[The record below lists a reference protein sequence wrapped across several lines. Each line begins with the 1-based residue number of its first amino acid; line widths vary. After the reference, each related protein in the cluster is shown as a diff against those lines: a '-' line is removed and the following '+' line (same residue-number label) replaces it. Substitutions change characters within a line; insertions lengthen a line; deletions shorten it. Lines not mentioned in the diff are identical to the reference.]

1 MAQEEV
7 IPGFSAVPLDYVNQS
22 SSDEV
27 IEEEEEE
34 VISGFSAVPLDYV
47 DTKSSDEVIE
57 EEEEVI
63 SGFSAVPI
71 NTKIDGV
78 VAPDAKTSYVS
89 TETRLEDIRETPP
102 PPSTIKELEQDDEL
116 VADILQYRKD
126 RYGIEKNA
134 KSDNILFGTFFGGQE
149 LTNEN
154 IVDDFMDNFR
164 FISGNTLDA
173 STEVS
178 WLKSLQEKEIEA
190 SNLKTEEGDLKAN
203 QYAEQRERALRLYQR
218 ADSVRNIYDSKRYEG
233 MNALETVADIADNV
247 GGNVLAA
254 LTDPLTALT
263 AGIGRAVTGT
273 SRALGVS
280 PFKQALKAAGITFGI
295 EAAGAA
301 VTDIMVQGAEVEMGA
316 KKEID
321 YGRTVTVA
329 GIGGLTAGTIS
340 GIGKY
345 RAEKKVGIAT
355 RGELDDAWKRV
366 KEEQTDAALKKNLE
380 LGIQSDDIRENLAKG
395 ITNIYGDKA
404 ILRYKEGPKKGKIK
418 GIDSEVIK
426 KSDNA
431 KGFFKNLNLDED
443 VIEPTISFDIFER
456 TTAAVSEIVAGL
468 KDGKLKLI
476 DDPDIIGDNVTL
488 KSLTSP
494 LQAKERVSERLLNI
508 TSNMSEES
516 LDEMATIMG
525 KYGVTRREIAA
536 AMFTDA
542 SMAGKTL
549 GNLSALQRKFP
560 DAGRKKTAGE
570 IGEDL
575 DAKELQNVMAGQ
587 FGVKFRKLEDIRR
600 LTLVSGVATA
610 TRNTMSQT
618 LRSGV
623 DTLVYGFESA
633 INPRK
638 KFGFKNTI
646 AQLKHTYGNQEDAA
660 NIAQFMLDAFPE
672 QKTRYFN
679 QYSEVR
685 NILNK
690 KNPSQASLATKQS
703 KLSEG
708 TNVVLE
714 KWESGITTL
723 NYFNRLQEA
732 IYRNGAFTTSIQRQ
746 LFNKNVDMVDVL
758 KSGRLTENIDETMIA
773 KAVDDALEFTYAS
786 QPKLNIFR
794 QANNFIVK
802 SGLTLAIPFP
812 RFMFKA
818 IEMTYNYNITGA
830 GTALLRMGARKLGK
844 PFGKDAGRAVS
855 DAEWRQLSEGVL
867 GGMPLLTLGYLLRD
881 PDGGNAGSEWF
892 NLKDGK
898 GNEFDA
904 RPFFPITPYL
914 LIGEM
919 IHRGFNPK
927 LVNDIGT
934 KKNISEMIEG
944 FTGTNFRGKGP
955 ISLLTEDL
963 LSLSSDPLEMQDTY
977 NNLGRYFGEAISGYG
992 QPFYQLADFAAA
1004 PQQLGIGDGYQRQ
1017 RDYNEDPAYR
1027 TDLEAFF
1034 SGVWKPFK
1042 SRLNRVGEAIGFDQ
1056 DDVPFREDP
1065 RFEEVPE
1072 RVLPFMKIMFGATLN
1087 RVPPRYVQRLNQL
1100 GFTYKDFMS
1109 RSPSSKVD
1117 KFMNKEMG
1125 EAMNNEMP
1133 SVLAAAERA
1142 NNGKGLSATATASR
1156 VKDYIKVMKQMIRAE
1171 LKNADADTALAGMI
1185 MRFRGNYEV
1194 TRNDALDEFRKSE
1207 KREPDFFGEKAA
1219 SDVQMLLD
1227 LTASRTF
1234 YSQQRK

>member
-1 MAQEEV
+1 MS
-7 IPGFSAVPLDYVNQS
+7 GLSA
-22 SSDEV
+22 SDFYQAEKV
-27 IEEEEEE
+27 DEEETTSTGLSASDFYQTDQDNAE
-34 VISGFSAVPLDYV
+34 VVSSQESNALSNKDFYQEGDVYVPPAPATVQDLGYV
-47 DTKSSDEVIE
+47 
-57 EEEEVI
+57 
-63 SGFSAVPI
+63 P
-71 NTKIDGV
+71 
-78 VAPDAKTSYVS
+78 
-89 TETRLEDIRETPP
+89 TETRLADIRETPP
-102 PPSTIKELEQDDEL
+102 PLTSIKALEQDDEL
-116 VADILQYRKD
+116 VTDILQYRKD
-126 RYGIEKNA
+126 RYGQALDA
-134 KSDNILFGTFFGGQE
+134 KSDNILFGKLFGGQE

-154 IVDDFMDNFR
+154 VIDDFMDNYR
-164 FISGNTLDA
+164 FISGNSLDA
-173 STEVS
+173 ATEIS

-190 SNLKTEEGDLKAN
+190 SELGTEEGVKKAN

-280 PFKQALKAAGITFGI
+280 PFRQALKAAGITFGI

-301 VTDIMVQGAEVEMGA
+301 VTDIMVQGVEVEMGA

-329 GIGGLTAGTIS
+329 GISGLTAGTIS

-345 RAEKKVGIAT
+345 NAEKKVGIAT
-355 RGELDDAWKRV
+355 RGELDEAWKKVR
-366 KEEQTDAALKKNLE
+366 EEQTESALKKNLE
-380 LGIQSDDIRENLAKG
+380 LGVQSDDIRENLAKG
-395 ITNIYGDKA
+395 ITNIYGEKA
-404 ILRYKEGPKKGKIK
+404 ILRYTKGSKKGKIK

-426 KSDNA
+426 QSDKA
-431 KGFFKNLNLDED
+431 KGFFKNMNLDED

-468 KDGKLKLI
+468 KDKTLKLV
-476 DDPDIIGDNVTL
+476 DEPEVIGDNVTL

-516 LDEMATIMG
+516 LDQMTSIMG

-536 AMFTDA
+536 ALFTDA

-549 GNLSALQRKFP
+549 GNLSALQRNFTK
-560 DAGRKKTAGE
+560 AARRKTSGE
-570 IGEDL
+570 VAEQAESEAVDRLGTT
-575 DAKELQNVMAGQ
+575 
-587 FGVKFRKLEDIRR
+587 FRRLEDIRR

-610 TRNTMSQT
+610 IRNTLSQT
-618 LRSGV
+618 IRSGV
-623 DTLVYGFESA
+623 DTLVYAFESG
-633 INPRK
+633 INPNK

-646 AQLKHTYGNQEDAA
+646 AQLKHTYSNQEDAA

-679 QYSEVR
+679 QYSEVK
-685 NILNK
+685 NTLSK
-690 KNPSQASLATKQS
+690 KNPSQSMLADKQG

-708 TNVVLE
+708 NNTVLD

-758 KSGRLTENIDETMIA
+758 KTGRLTENIDENMIA

-786 QPKLNIFR
+786 QPKFSLFR

-830 GTALLRMGARKLGK
+830 GTALFRMGASKFKGQQI
-844 PFGKDAGRAVS
+844 S
-855 DAEWRQLSEGVL
+855 DGMYRQLSEGIA
-867 GGMPLLTLGYLLRD
+867 GGMPLIALGYLLRD
-881 PDGGNAGSEWF
+881 PDGGNAGSEWY
-892 NLKDGK
+892 NLKDGM

-927 LVNDIGT
+927 LVNDNFS

-955 ISLLTEDL
+955 ISLMTEDL
-963 LSLSSDPLEMQDTY
+963 LSSSTDPLEMQDTY
-977 NNLGRYFGEAISGYG
+977 NNLGRYIGEAISGYG
-992 QPFYQLADFAAA
+992 QPFYQIADFAAA

-1017 RDYNEDPAYR
+1017 RDYNSEPKKRDGI
-1027 TDLEAFF
+1027 ESFF
-1034 SGVWKPFK
+1034 LGVFKPFK
-1042 SRLNRVGEAIGFDQ
+1042 SRLSRVGEAVGFNQ
-1056 DDVPFREDP
+1056 DDIPFKEDP

-1072 RVLPFMKIMFGATLN
+1072 RILPFMKIMFGATLN
-1087 RVPPRYVQRLNQL
+1087 RVPPDYVQRLNQL
-1100 GFTYKDFMS
+1100 GFTYRDFMS
-1109 RSPSSKVD
+1109 RTSSSNVD
-1117 KFMNKEMG
+1117 KYTNREMG
-1125 EAMNNEMP
+1125 EAMNKEIP
-1133 SVLAAAERA
+1133 EVLATATQE
-1142 NNGKGLSATATASR
+1142 KLSANETASR
-1156 VKDYIKVMKQMIRAE
+1156 VRDYIKVMKQMIRAE
-1171 LKNADADTALAGMI
+1171 MKTSTEDAALSGLI
-1185 MRFRGNYEV
+1185 TRFRGNYEV
-1194 TRNDALDEFRKSE
+1194 TKRTALKEFRDTE
-1207 KREPDFFGEKAA
+1207 GREPDFFNAE
-1219 SDVQMLLD
+1219 DVDYLLA
-1227 LTASRTF
+1227 LTGSKSI
-1234 YSQQRK
+1234 YSKQR

>member
-1 MAQEEV
+1 MADFKLSDIYGEEDV
-7 IPGFSAVPLDYVNQS
+7 IDDNIEVVKPDVQTTTSDFSSNDLYT
-22 SSDEV
+22 DE
-27 IEEEEEE
+27 
-34 VISGFSAVPLDYV
+34 
-47 DTKSSDEVIE
+47 
-57 EEEEVI
+57 
-63 SGFSAVPI
+63 
-71 NTKIDGV
+71 
-78 VAPDAKTSYVS
+78 DAKSYVPPTPSTVQDLGYVS
-89 TETRLEDIRETPP
+89 TESRLTDIRETPLEP
-102 PPSTIKELEQDDEL
+102 TSIKNLEQDDTL

-126 RYGIEKNA
+126 RYGQSLDA
-134 KSDNILFGTFFGGQE
+134 KSDNILFGKLFGGQE

-154 IVDDFMDNFR
+154 VVDDFMDNYR
-164 FISGNTLDA
+164 FISGNSLDA
-173 STEVS
+173 ATEIS
-178 WLKSLQEKEIEA
+178 WLKSLQQKEEEA
-190 SNLKTEEGDLKAN
+190 SKLGTEEGVKKAN

-218 ADSVRNIYDSKRYEG
+218 ADSVRNIFDSKRYEG
-233 MNALETVADIADNV
+233 MNALATVADIADNV

-280 PFKQALKAAGITFGI
+280 PFRQALKAAGITFGI

-345 RAEKKVGIAT
+345 NAEKKIGIAT
-355 RGELDDAWKRV
+355 RGELDEAWKKVR
-366 KEEQTDAALKKNLE
+366 EEQTESALKKNLE
-380 LGIQSDDIRENLAKG
+380 LGVQSDDIRENLAKG
-395 ITNIYGDKA
+395 ITNIYGEKA
-404 ILRYKEGPKKGKIK
+404 IIRYTKGPKKGKIK

-426 KSDNA
+426 QSDKA
-431 KGFFKNLNLDED
+431 KGFFKNMNLDED

-468 KDGKLKLI
+468 KDKTLKLV
-476 DDPDIIGDNVTL
+476 DDPEVIGDGVTL

-516 LDEMATIMG
+516 LDQMTSIMG

-536 AMFTDA
+536 ALFTDA

-549 GNLSALQRKFP
+549 GNLSALQKNFTKAARRK
-560 DAGRKKTAGE
+560 TSGE
-570 IGEDL
+570 VAEQAESEAVDRLIPTL
-575 DAKELQNVMAGQ
+575 
-587 FGVKFRKLEDIRR
+587 RKLEDIRR

-610 TRNTMSQT
+610 TRNTLSQT
-618 LRSGV
+618 IRSGV
-623 DTLVYGFESA
+623 DTLVYAFESGLHTVA
-633 INPRK
+633 GTGRK

-646 AQLKHTYGNQEDAA
+646 AQLKHTYSNQEDAA

-679 QYSEVR
+679 QYSEVK

-690 KNPSQASLATKQS
+690 KNPSQSMLADKQS

-708 TNVVLE
+708 TNTVLE

-758 KSGRLTENIDETMIA
+758 KTGRLTENVDENMIA

-786 QPKLNIFR
+786 QPKFSLFR

-830 GTALLRMGARKLGK
+830 STALFRMGASKLRGQQI
-844 PFGKDAGRAVS
+844 S
-855 DAEWRQLSEGVL
+855 DGMYRQLSEGIA
-867 GGMPLLTLGYLLRD
+867 GGMPLIALGYLLRD
-881 PDGGNAGSEWF
+881 PDGGNAGSEWY

-927 LVNDIGT
+927 LVNDFGS
-934 KKNISEMIEG
+934 KRNVGEMIEG

-963 LSLSSDPLEMQDTY
+963 LSSSTDPLEMQDTY
-977 NNLGRYFGEAISGYG
+977 NNLGRYIGEATSGYL
-992 QPFYQLADFAAA
+992 QPFYQIADFAAA

-1017 RDYNEDPAYR
+1017 RDYNADPKKR
-1027 TDLEAFF
+1027 ESIESFF
-1034 SGVWKPFK
+1034 LGVFKPFK
-1042 SRLNRVGEAIGFDQ
+1042 SRLSRIGEAVGLDQ
-1056 DDVPFREDP
+1056 DDIPFKEDP

-1072 RVLPFMKIMFGATLN
+1072 RILPFMKIMFGATLN
-1087 RVPPRYVQRLNQL
+1087 RVPPNYVQRLNQL
-1100 GFTYKDFMS
+1100 GFTYRDFMA
-1109 RSPSSKVD
+1109 RSSSPLVD
-1117 KFMNKEMG
+1117 KLINKEMG
-1125 EAMNNEMP
+1125 EAMNREIP
-1133 SVLAAAERA
+1133 EVLATALEE
-1142 NNGKGLSATATASR
+1142 KLSTNETASR
-1156 VKDYIKVMKQMIRAE
+1156 VRDYIKTVKQQIRAE
-1171 LKNADADTALAGMI
+1171 VITGTDDAILSGLIT
-1185 MRFRGNYEV
+1185 RYRGNYEV
-1194 TRNDALDEFRKSE
+1194 SKRAALESFKKEF
-1207 KREPDFFGEKAA
+1207 KREPDFFVAE
-1219 SDVQMLLD
+1219 DVQRMLD
-1227 LTASRTF
+1227 YTTTKTF
-1234 YSQQRK
+1234 YSKQRK

>member
-1 MAQEEV
+1 MA
-7 IPGFSAVPLDYVNQS
+7 GLST
-22 SSDEV
+22 SDFYQAEKV
-27 IEEEEEE
+27 DEEETTNTGLSASDFYQADKDDAEVVSSQDSNALSNKDFYQEGDVYVPPAPATVQDLGYVPTEE
-34 VISGFSAVPLDYV
+34 
-47 DTKSSDEVIE
+47 
-57 EEEEVI
+57 
-63 SGFSAVPI
+63 
-71 NTKIDGV
+71 
-78 VAPDAKTSYVS
+78 
-89 TETRLEDIRETPP
+89 RLADIRETPP
-102 PPSTIKELEQDDEL
+102 PPTSIKALEQDDEL

-126 RYGIEKNA
+126 RYGQALDA
-134 KSDNILFGTFFGGQE
+134 KSDNLLFGKLFGGQE

-154 IVDDFMDNFR
+154 VVDDFMDNYR
-164 FISGNTLDA
+164 FISGNSLDA
-173 STEVS
+173 ATEVS

-190 SNLKTEEGDLKAN
+190 SELGTEEGIQKAN

-233 MNALETVADIADNV
+233 MNALDTISDIADNV

-254 LTDPLTALT
+254 LSDPLTALT
-263 AGIGRAVTGT
+263 AGIGRAVTGS

-345 RAEKKVGIAT
+345 NAEKKIGIAT
-355 RGELDDAWKRV
+355 RGELDEAWKKVR
-366 KEEQTDAALKKNLE
+366 EEQTESALKKNLE
-380 LGIQSDDIRENLAKG
+380 LGVQSDDIRENLAKG

-404 ILRYKEGPKKGKIK
+404 ILRYKKGPKKGKIK

-426 KSDNA
+426 QSDKA
-431 KGFFKNLNLDED
+431 KGFFKNMNLDED

-468 KDGKLKLI
+468 KDKTLKLV
-476 DDPDIIGDNVTL
+476 DEPEVIGDNVTL
-488 KSLTSP
+488 KSLTAP

-516 LDEMATIMG
+516 LDQMTSIMG

-536 AMFTDA
+536 ALFTDA

-549 GNLSALQRKFP
+549 GNLSALQKNFTKAARRK
-560 DAGRKKTAGE
+560 TSGE
-570 IGEDL
+570 VAEQVEAETTDRLGTTL
-575 DAKELQNVMAGQ
+575 
-587 FGVKFRKLEDIRR
+587 RKLEDIRR

-610 TRNTMSQT
+610 TRNTLSQT
-618 LRSGV
+618 IRSGV
-623 DTLVYGFESA
+623 DTLVYAFESG
-633 INPRK
+633 INPNK

-646 AQLKHTYGNQEDAA
+646 AQLKHTYSNQEDAA

-679 QYSEVR
+679 QYSEVK

-690 KNPSQASLATKQS
+690 KNPSQSALADKQS

-708 TNVVLE
+708 TNTVLD

-746 LFNKNVDMVDVL
+746 LFNRNIDMVDVL
-758 KSGRLTENIDETMIA
+758 KSGRLTENIDENMIA

-786 QPKLNIFR
+786 QPKFSLFR

-830 GTALLRMGARKLGK
+830 GTALFRMGASKFKGQQI
-844 PFGKDAGRAVS
+844 S
-855 DAEWRQLSEGVL
+855 DGMYRQLAEGIA
-867 GGMPLLTLGYLLRD
+867 GGMPLIALGYLLRD
-881 PDGGNAGSEWF
+881 PDGGNAGSEWY

-927 LVNDIGT
+927 LVNDFGS
-934 KKNISEMIEG
+934 KRNVSEMIEG

-963 LSLSSDPLEMQDTY
+963 LSSSTDPLEMQDTY
-977 NNLGRYFGEAISGYG
+977 NNLGRYLGEAISGYG
-992 QPFYQLADFAAA
+992 QPFYQIADFAAA

-1017 RDYNEDPAYR
+1017 RDYNSEPEKRDGI
-1027 TDLEAFF
+1027 ESFF
-1034 SGVWKPFK
+1034 LGVFKPFK
-1042 SRLNRVGEAIGFDQ
+1042 SRLSRVGESIGFDQ
-1056 DDVPFREDP
+1056 EDIPFKEDP

-1072 RVLPFMKIMFGATLN
+1072 RILPFMKIMFGATLN
-1087 RVPPRYVQRLNQL
+1087 RVPPDYVQRLNQL
-1100 GFTYKDFMS
+1100 GFTYRDFMS
-1109 RSPSSKVD
+1109 RTSSSNVD
-1117 KFMNKEMG
+1117 KYTNREMG
-1125 EAMNNEMP
+1125 EAMNKEMP
-1133 SVLAAAERA
+1133 EVLATALEDKA
-1142 NNGKGLSATATASR
+1142 SADETASR
-1156 VKDYIKVMKQMIRAE
+1156 VRDYIKVMKQMIRAE
-1171 LKNADADTALAGMI
+1171 MKTGTEDAALSGLI
-1185 MRFRGNYEV
+1185 TRFRGNYEV
-1194 TRNDALDEFRKSE
+1194 TKRAALKEFKRKE
-1207 KREPDFFGEKAA
+1207 GREPDFFNAE
-1219 SDVQMLLD
+1219 DVDYLLA
-1227 LTASRTF
+1227 LSGSKSI
-1234 YSQQRK
+1234 YSKQR